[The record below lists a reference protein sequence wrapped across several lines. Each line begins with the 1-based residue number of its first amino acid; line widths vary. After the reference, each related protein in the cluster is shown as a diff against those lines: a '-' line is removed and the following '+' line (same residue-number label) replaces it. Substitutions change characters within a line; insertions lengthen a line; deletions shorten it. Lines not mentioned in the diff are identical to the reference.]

1 MSHFVYFCLSIVL
14 PGYTWHTVSPSSAF
28 PSCEICGVQ
37 LCRQGWQ
44 AISLARSEGCR
55 APCRDSWTESW
66 DSKAFCAAQI
76 QKSCGVRD
84 KRAATFSLKIRGKIC
99 IESSNPHCTAAGLLS
114 CLWKQAFAQLAFVIL
129 ATSGL
134 NLAPHVSWCGPMILL
149 CIAEHRTN
157 EHFHDIFGLLLFM
170 NSVICMPQMIWC
182 EAERCNFDY

>member
-1 MSHFVYFCLSIVL
+1 MSNVSLCLFLSVYCSSWLYLAYSLLQLSPLVRFVEF
-14 PGYTWHTVSPSSAF
+14 
-28 PSCEICGVQ
+28 SCVGRDDR
-37 LCRQGWQ
+37 L
-44 AISLARSEGCR
+44 SLARSEGCR
-55 APCRDSWTESW
+55 VPCRDSWTESW

-76 QKSCGVRD
+76 QKSYGVRD